1 MTQKYRHYVEPKKNL
16 IRKRRAYLR
25 SMSRYGKPSNPPRYF
40 FCTSAQS
47 DRTHKKR
54 SLYLLRRPRVR
65 IHCRAWSRAPI
76 NEEGAR
82 GARRFCGTSTVL
94 YAVAAA
100 FFPPFRLLAA
110 GLLFDDHRQCSWNI
124 GLHFRS
130 SARMMEKKWFRLEK
144 PYELFKQQIPGGSFK
159 KV

>member
-1 MTQKYRHYVEPKKNL
+1 
-16 IRKRRAYLR
+16 
-25 SMSRYGKPSNPPRYF
+25 MSRYGKPSNPPRYF

-82 GARRFCGTSTVL
+82 GARRFCGTSTVQ

-100 FFPPFRLLAA
+100 FFPPSRLLAA

-144 PYELFKQQIPGGSFK
+144 PYELFLSNKSLGEVLKKFSFLTCFGGWRS
-159 KV
+159 KVFLRI